1 MIKAYIEFN
10 TQKRKESGKSGNN
23 SKKGLFKLNNNS
35 IYIKKNGKRRKLSL
49 CETCK

>member
-35 IYIKKNGKRRKLSL
+35 IYIKKKWKTQ
-49 CETCK
+49 EIKFM